1 MKFDTNAVFILKII
15 VQDVI
20 IKNQTDVLWQLVL
33 IEQLSNVLLLITK
46 VHAF

>member
-15 VQDVI
+15 VWDVI

-33 IEQLSNVLLLITK
+33 IEQLSYVPLVITK